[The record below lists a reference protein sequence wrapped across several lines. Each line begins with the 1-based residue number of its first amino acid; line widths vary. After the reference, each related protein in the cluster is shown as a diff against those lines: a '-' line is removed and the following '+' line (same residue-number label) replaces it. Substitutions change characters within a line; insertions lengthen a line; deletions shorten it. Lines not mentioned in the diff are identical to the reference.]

1 MTGLTMGQLYY
12 VRVKAANSEGFSAAT
27 ASTPTSEH
35 PRQLPTAPTNVQVA
49 VTSGSKLTV
58 AWAAPASNGG
68 DTITKYK
75 IEWDKST
82 SFSSLLAAPHRG
94 EMEIFASQNSSYT
107 INSLSQNSVYYVRV
121 SAANIVGYGSVQT
134 SSPTFAVMFN
144 TVPGIPTATTAVA
157 YNKTTVRV
165 DWSPPFIPAHG
176 LPCSGG
182 GSDYP
187 APNACPAGMGHGTEA
202 DGGVAISK
210 YVVEW
215 DTVAD
220 FSSSNSLPLKGSATV
235 TDMTS
240 KPFAYYITNLPC
252 YDYFVRVYA
261 YNTVGQGQPCNKDGA
276 LCAGNALAV
285 TTTQLTCP

>member
-1 MTGLTMGQLYY
+1 
-12 VRVKAANSEGFSAAT
+12 
-27 ASTPTSEH
+27 
-35 PRQLPTAPTNVQVA
+35 
-49 VTSGSKLTV
+49 
-58 AWAAPASNGG
+58 
-68 DTITKYK
+68 
-75 IEWDKST
+75 
-82 SFSSLLAAPHRG
+82 
-94 EMEIFASQNSSYT
+94 
-107 INSLSQNSVYYVRV
+107 
-121 SAANIVGYGSVQT
+121 
-134 SSPTFAVMFN
+134 
-144 TVPGIPTATTAVA
+144 
-157 YNKTTVRV
+157 
-165 DWSPPFIPAHG
+165 
-176 LPCSGG
+176 
-182 GSDYP
+182 
-187 APNACPAGMGHGTEA
+187 MGHGTEA